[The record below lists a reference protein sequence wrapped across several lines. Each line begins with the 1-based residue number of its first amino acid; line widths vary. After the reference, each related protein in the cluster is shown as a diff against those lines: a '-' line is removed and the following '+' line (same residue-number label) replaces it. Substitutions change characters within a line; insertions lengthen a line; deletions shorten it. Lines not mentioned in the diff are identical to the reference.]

1 MDAEELSRRTGDL
14 ALRVTDLAR
23 RELLQ
28 HSYFLAPA
36 LEGLQ
41 TCLRQQSCPYATDG
55 TTLFVGADVVVE
67 EFRRTR
73 RAPVHDLAHVLV
85 HCLLLHPFAQPSR
98 VDVATWE
105 LACDI
110 EAERMARDLCGPRG
124 DVRGQALRVVE
135 SKLHERLGDSV
146 GTQSIYRALVAGD
159 FARERNAWAQAFRVD
174 DCDDWFCAPVRRRG
188 SVSPVSSPDAS
199 TRVHEGSSGRGAGA
213 SGTLRRA
220 RGSEDSD
227 GVQGQRD
234 RRRQADDGSS
244 AGSRGQGGP
253 QGREGSQGHA
263 SSREHPG
270 LQAPKDAP
278 RDGRSDASPMDAS
291 PLEDQRRERVRAH
304 WEDVARGMRM
314 ELQTRGTPQSQALG
328 QLVDELGRA
337 GQPHHD
343 LSQFL
348 RLFAV
353 PHEQLRVSPDEFDYV
368 YYAYGLSLYGNM
380 PLIEQLEYREV
391 HLVRD
396 FVVVLDTSG
405 SVRGDVVKGFVAEA
419 FGVLSAQDRYC
430 DRVNVHVIQC
440 DAAVRSDDK
449 LTCAA
454 DLARWRD
461 RVVLRGFGGTDF
473 RPAFRYVD
481 QLVRQGEFDELVGL
495 LYFTD
500 GRGIYP
506 ERPPAYKVAF
516 VFCDDGYRREEV
528 PPWALQVV
536 LSHTDL
542 QRGLA

>member
-28 HSYFLAPA
+28 QNYFLAPA

-41 TCLRQQSCPYATDG
+41 TRLRQQSCPYATDG

-73 RAPVHDLAHVLV
+73 KAPVHDLAHVLV
-85 HCLLLHPFAQPSR
+85 HCLLLHPFVQPSR
-98 VDVATWE
+98 VDAATWE

-110 EAERMARDLCGPRG
+110 EAERMARDLCGPRE
-124 DVRGQALRVVE
+124 DARGQALHVVE
-135 SKLHERLGDSV
+135 QKLHGRLGDSV
-146 GTQSIYRALVAGD
+146 GTQSIYRSLMAGD
-159 FARERNAWAQAFRVD
+159 FARERSAWAQAFRVD

-188 SVSPVSSPDAS
+188 SASPVSSPDAS

-220 RGSEDSD
+220 RGSQDPE

-234 RRRQADDGSS
+234 PTHRTDDGSS
-244 AGSRGQGGP
+244 EGSRQQGGP
-253 QGREGSQGHA
+253 QGQAGSRVHENSREQADSRGQSGSQT
-263 SSREHPG
+263 
-270 LQAPKDAP
+270 PKDATP
-278 RDGRSDASPMDAS
+278 ADAG
-291 PLEDQRRERVRAH
+291 PLETQRQERVRGH
-304 WEDVARGMRM
+304 WEGVARGVRM
-314 ELQTRGTPQSQALG
+314 ELQTRGTPQAQALG

-343 LSQFL
+343 LSRFL

-380 PLIEQLEYREV
+380 PLIEQLEYREA

-405 SVRGDVVKGFVAEA
+405 SVRGDVVKSFVAEA

-454 DLARWRD
+454 DLARWKE
-461 RVVLRGFGGTDF
+461 RVVLHGFGGTDF

-500 GRGIYP
+500 GQGVYP

-536 LSHTDL
+536 LSQTDL